1 MDIRL
6 ALPICQPAMP
16 EEDLETRELQE
27 RLEQAS
33 ERLEAAEDRASPR
46 WLLYLSFS
54 TAIVAVFA
62 AVASLES
69 GTYSNQAIL
78 DKNEAVLHQA
88 QASDQWAYY
97 QSKGIKSVLS
107 LGQSELVASDHPDVA
122 ARLRRDADRYQREQ
136 ESSAQRARE
145 YERQVVAKNE
155 RSEVHLE
162 RHHTFAKAVTIF
174 QISIALAA
182 IAALARRRALWIVGL
197 VSGCAGLAFLV
208 MGLWGH

>member
-1 MDIRL
+1 
-6 ALPICQPAMP
+6 MP
-16 EEDLETRELQE
+16 EEDLDTRELQE
-27 RLEQAS
+27 RLDEAS
-33 ERLEAAEDRASPR
+33 ERLEAAEMRATPR

-54 TAIVAVFA
+54 TAILAVFA
-62 AVASLES
+62 AIAALES

-97 QSKGIKSVLS
+97 QSKGIKSVLT
-107 LGQSELVASDHPDVA
+107 LGQSELVAGDHPEVA
-122 ARLRRDADRYQREQ
+122 TRLRHDAERYQREQ
-136 ESSAQRARE
+136 EASAERARG
-145 YERQVVAKNE
+145 YERLVAEKND
-155 RSEVHLE
+155 RSEAHLE

-182 IAALARRRALWIVGL
+182 IAALARRRALWVLGL

-208 MGLWGH
+208 MGFWAH